1 MTLTRRDNW
10 RSPSRPL
17 ARTHDT
23 NRKRNRFPSWGHYVL
38 TPQPPTTTNPNT
50 GNTTDT
56 DSDTDTLYATDF
68 GPSTGLVLT
77 NNDLNWIYVE
87 YNAGTPT
94 ITVSLSQPSE
104 YNTKILLGTVYRIG
118 TVLHISNHT
127 AWTVANHAKTM
138 INRLQDTMPFAR
150 GSGGTISEA
159 GTRNVAV
166 SAGSWWEGLNNFT
179 TSAKDTS
186 VSGSFSYFYKDGAS
200 GWTEVVSQT
209 QIDNTQ
215 YDDGSGTLATLANSR
230 YGVHWLYLGSDS
242 DLYVIYGTGSYTLAD
257 AEISPVLT
265 STPPQFEGH
274 ARLLGKVIIGK
285 SASTFTDI
293 QSVFTTAFAA
303 GAVSNH
309 DDLGGLQGGIAGEHY
324 HLTAAEN
331 TSATTKVITFSTTDP
346 TQAMATGDGKAYVHI
361 PSALNGM
368 DITSVHAEVI
378 TAGTTGT
385 CDIQIHNVNLAA
397 DVLSTKLT
405 IDSGETGSD
414 TAATPAVINTSND
427 ALATN
432 DVLRMDIDAVHTT
445 PASGLYVTIEC
456 KLP

>member
-1 MTLTRRDNW
+1 MAKLTLTGVVTPVGAVTPDYIGQQYVDTVTDTMYFAVGATSADWNAPNG
-10 RSPSRPL
+10 SPTVTATDVAMDR
-17 ARTHDT
+17 
-23 NRKRNRFPSWGHYVL
+23 V
-38 TPQPPTTTNPNT
+38 T
-50 GNTTDT
+50 GSTYSTLQDMNDQYHSSGIVSGGAISDGGSGTADVSAGTGWIKGT

-230 YGVHWLYLGSDS
+230 YGVHWLYLGADS
-242 DLYVIYGTGSYTLAD
+242 DL
-257 AEISPVLT
+257 
-265 STPPQFEGH
+265 
-274 ARLLGKVIIGK
+274 
-285 SASTFTDI
+285 
-293 QSVFTTAFAA
+293 
-303 GAVSNH
+303 
-309 DDLGGLQGGIAGEHY
+309 
-324 HLTAAEN
+324 
-331 TSATTKVITFSTTDP
+331 
-346 TQAMATGDGKAYVHI
+346 
-361 PSALNGM
+361 
-368 DITSVHAEVI
+368 
-378 TAGTTGT
+378 
-385 CDIQIHNVNLAA
+385 
-397 DVLSTKLT
+397 
-405 IDSGETGSD
+405 
-414 TAATPAVINTSND
+414 
-427 ALATN
+427 
-432 DVLRMDIDAVHTT
+432 
-445 PASGLYVTIEC
+445 
-456 KLP
+456 